1 MSAQLGRDIGA
12 KEMFLRILAGAAALA
27 APAVASASVIHLDSP
42 KGGDKLLAQEAEH
55 GRGPPAQGLWTRTT
69 VTVDPKTGSKTTI
82 TIVANRPVADPP
94 TKAALK
100 QP

>member
-1 MSAQLGRDIGA
+1 
-12 KEMFLRILAGAAALA
+12 MFLRVLAAAAALA

-42 KGGDKLLAQEAEH
+42 KDGDKLLARDAEQ

-69 VTVDPKTGSKTTI
+69 VTVDPKTGAKTTI
-82 TIVANRPVADPP
+82 TIVASHPVPNPP
-94 TKAALK
+94 SKAELK

>member
-1 MSAQLGRDIGA
+1 
-12 KEMFLRILAGAAALA
+12 MFLRVLAAALA

-42 KGGDKLLAQEAEH
+42 KDGDKLLARDVEQ

-69 VTVDPKTGSKTTI
+69 VTVDPKTGAKTTI
-82 TIVANRPVADPP
+82 TIVASHPVPNPP
-94 TKAALK
+94 PKAELK